1 MKSEIRGYIELE
13 IECLTRPKE
22 IRKAEPSLTLL
33 PLLIIEH
40 RLTFETLRVSNQ
52 FCLKISH
59 FYLNKIDIVTF

>member
-13 IECLTRPKE
+13 IECLARPKE

-40 RLTFETLRVSNQ
+40 
-52 FCLKISH
+52 
-59 FYLNKIDIVTF
+59 